1 MVDLVERGVCTV
13 EEADKALTFGPA
25 IRWAIFGHNM
35 IMQLGNKDGLKG
47 MMDMLAGGF
56 NLCGDIAAWDKIPED
71 YGTKAQKEMDE
82 IMKNLPDEIG
92 HTNAEIAQYR
102 DKMLIDILKLHH
114 KF

>member
-13 EEADKALTFGPA
+13 EEADKALTFGPV

-56 NLCGDIAAWDKIPED
+56 NLCADIAAWDTIPAD

-82 IMKNLPDEIG
+82 IMKTFQMKWVIQMQKSLSTEI
-92 HTNAEIAQYR
+92 R
-102 DKMLIDILKLHH
+102 C
-114 KF
+114 